1 MTDLPAPDTRA
12 RSAGA
17 LPRLH
22 LRGHVAIA
30 VTVALLGFLLAIQL
44 RSQQGLADRLA
55 VEREE
60 DLGQILTELTARSDR
75 LLEEIVDLRV
85 RLAQTSGSE
94 ERERALVDAAREQLR
109 ALQVLLGVVPVR
121 GPGIAMTVADPEST
135 VGPDVLLDAV
145 QELRDAG
152 AEAIEV
158 NGVRVVV
165 STAFSGE
172 PGALTAGGSRLTAP
186 YAIEAIG
193 APTVLAEAM
202 RIPGGVVDALAARQ
216 GASVRIEEGSSVSI
230 LSVSTLPAFRH
241 ATPSPRR

>member
-1 MTDLPAPDTRA
+1 MTQISEQVTSGTA
-12 RSAGA
+12 SG
-17 LPRLH
+17 PRR
-22 LRGHVAIA
+22 RGHTAIA
-30 VTVALLGFLLAIQL
+30 ITVALLGFLLAIQL

-85 RLAQTSGSE
+85 SLAKTEGTE

-109 ALQVLLGVVPVR
+109 ALQVLLGVVPVK
-121 GPGIAMTVADPEST
+121 GQGIVVTIDDPQSA
-135 VGPDVLLDAV
+135 VGSEVLLDAV

-158 NGVRVVV
+158 NRVRVVA
-165 STAFSGE
+165 STAFTGE
-172 PGALTAGGSRLTAP
+172 PGALIAGAARLTRP
-186 YAIEAIG
+186 YVIEAIG
-193 APTVLAEAM
+193 SPATLAEAM
-202 RIPGGVVDALAARQ
+202 RIPGGVVDALAARA
-216 GASVRIEEGSSVSI
+216 GASVRIEESSSVSI